1 MRVFLSSLDN
11 FSGFKATGANANA
24 LSATAY
30 KCADR
35 LKIRVK
41 ATVGTI
47 IGVAD
52 LVTELRSLATHVTTF
67 RHSGYTSS

>member
-1 MRVFLSSLDN
+1 MKVLLGSLDN
-11 FSGFKATGANANA
+11 FSGFEATGANANA
-24 LSATAY
+24 LGATAY
-30 KCADR
+30 KRADR

-41 ATVGTI
+41 ATVSTI

-52 LVTELRSLATHVTTF
+52 FVTELRSLATHVTAF